1 MDGEAGTTVADRST
15 AAVGV
20 ANEGGEPPLAA
31 QQDGATSGGTTTDD
45 QTSSSAD
52 SGTRSQDQ
60 DGPDGTQITAEFPSM
75 AMDDAT
81 TVVAAKPGPT
91 GPTGPTSPTGP
102 GAEAAQTTEST
113 RTAELTAPLSD
124 VVVDAAPASSPT
136 ATTKLTTA
144 VVPSLTSAS
153 AGTTTFDPDARTET
167 IKEPEPELES
177 EPATAPEPEP
187 KRDRKPGQDRSQSG
201 GRGRTAAKDAA
212 EGPSAASAA
221 TTGTP
226 GGAAA
231 TKGTR
236 PAPGKANS
244 NGTGPKPA
252 AAAVITTSTS
262 SAAASTTAPAT
273 TSATTTDAKPAAEAV
288 ADSAT
293 RPLTKPAVEP
303 AAKPVRSVQP
313 ELHSGHKLARRYQLA
328 ECVTRIDGFSSWR
341 AVDEKLRRAVGIH
354 VLPADHRRARQVLAA
369 ARSAAL
375 LGDPRFVQVLD
386 AVEENDLVYVIHEW
400 LPDASSLA
408 DLLAAG
414 PLEPHEAYQM
424 VSQVSQGMAAAHRE
438 GLAHLRLD
446 PGAVL
451 RTVSGQYRIRGLAVA
466 AALRGLT
473 SERPQRQDTEA
484 IGALLYAS
492 LTQRWPYE
500 EDAHGLGGLPKGV
513 GPVAPDQVRAGV
525 HRGLSEIA
533 MRALVNDGATA
544 SRQDPPCTTPEEL
557 AKAVAGLPRIR
568 PPEQAPPVYP
578 VAAFRQ
584 PPAPP
589 GIPAPPQ
596 IAAPAPP
603 PALPGRTG
611 RALKW
616 AVSALLL
623 VAIGLG
629 SWQLAD
635 ALKSREDQPT
645 GHTPTGQKAAQNP
658 THAAASP
665 LKIVDLK
672 DFDPYGDGTEDPADL
687 GNAHDGN
694 AATYWQTQ
702 WYNGADLG
710 NLKPGVGVVVD
721 LGSAKHVSAVTVDFI
736 GADTTAQLLAAPKG
750 TTAMPGALS
759 GFTKVTQGTGAKV
772 TFKPAAGLT
781 TRYLLVWLTSL
792 PPADSGHF
800 RGKISEINVT
810 G

>member
-20 ANEGGEPPLAA
+20 ANEDGELPLAA
-31 QQDGATSGGTTTDD
+31 QQDGATSDGTTTDD
-45 QTSSSAD
+45 QTSSNAD
-52 SGTRSQDQ
+52 SGTRSQG
-60 DGPDGTQITAEFPSM
+60 GPDGTQTTAESSK
-75 AMDDAT
+75 ASADDDSETLPVDTA
-81 TVVAAKPGPT
+81 V
-91 GPTGPTSPTGP
+91 
-102 GAEAAQTTEST
+102 TE
-113 RTAELTAPLSD
+113 TAELTAPLP
-124 VVVDAAPASSPT
+124 ATAPASSPT
-136 ATTKLTTA
+136 ATTKLSTA
-144 VVPSLTSAS
+144 VLPSVTPPPGDAPANGNGNGNGSA
-153 AGTTTFDPDARTET
+153 
-167 IKEPEPELES
+167 
-177 EPATAPEPEP
+177 
-187 KRDRKPGQDRSQSG
+187 
-201 GRGRTAAKDAA
+201 AAK
-212 EGPSAASAA
+212 PSAKRAA
-221 TTGTP
+221 
-226 GGAAA
+226 
-231 TKGTR
+231 
-236 PAPGKANS
+236 
-244 NGTGPKPA
+244 KPA
-252 AAAVITTSTS
+252 AAA
-262 SAAASTTAPAT
+262 A
-273 TSATTTDAKPAAEAV
+273 AKPAAAAAPSSAPSPSGSGGTATLAPDEKTGDPGLPPTKDVPGGPTAAATGTAGGNRATGTTKGTSRAITPARAV
-288 ADSAT
+288 RGT
-293 RPLTKPAVEP
+293 
-303 AAKPVRSVQP
+303 QP

-354 VLPADHRRARQVLAA
+354 LLPADHRQARQVLAA

-400 LPDASSLA
+400 LPDASSLT

-414 PLEPHEAYQM
+414 ALEPHEAYQM

-500 EDAHGLGGLPKGV
+500 EDAHGLSGLPKGV

-525 HRGLSEIA
+525 HRGLSEMA

-557 AKAVAGLPRIR
+557 ARAVAGIPRIR

-589 GIPAPPQ
+589 GTPQPPAV
-596 IAAPAPP
+596 AAPTPP

-635 ALKSREDQPT
+635 TLKSREDQSNGHPT
-645 GHTPTGQKAAQNP
+645 TGQKASQDP
-658 THAAASP
+658 THTPAGP
-665 LKIVDLK
+665 LKIAGLK
-672 DFDPYGDGTEDPADL
+672 DFDPYGDGSENPNDLKKAFDGDPS
-687 GNAHDGN
+687 
-694 AATYWQTQ
+694 TYWQTS
-702 WYNGADLG
+702 YYLGADLG
-710 NLKPGVGVVVD
+710 NLKPGVGVIVD
-721 LGSAKHVSAVTVDFI
+721 LGSAKHVSAVKIDFV
-736 GADTTAQLLAAPKG
+736 GAETTAQLLAAPKG
-750 TTAMPGALS
+750 ASATPTGF
-759 GFTKVTQGTGAKV
+759 GDFTKVAEGSGATV
-772 TFKPAAGLT
+772 TFKPSADLT
-781 TRYLLVWLTSL
+781 SRYLLVWLTRL
-792 PPADSGHF
+792 APAEQGHF
-800 RGKISEINVT
+800 RGKISGISVT